1 MAPQPGQTRLGAPGG
16 TTPVQGMLFPMDL
29 VFVTREGCG
38 LCERAERA
46 LWTLGIPYV
55 RRDVDQDPE
64 LSRLYTL
71 RVPVL
76 LLGEEVLLEGAF
88 GEKDLLALGG
98 LAGVQGR

>member
-1 MAPQPGQTRLGAPGG
+1 
-16 TTPVQGMLFPMDL
+16 MDL

-38 LCERAERA
+38 LCEKAERA

-64 LSRLYTL
+64 LFRLYTF

-76 LLGEEVLLEGAF
+76 LLGNRVLLEGIF
-88 GEKDLLALGG
+88 DERSLQELVERRQMGGEA
-98 LAGVQGR
+98 

>member
-1 MAPQPGQTRLGAPGG
+1 
-16 TTPVQGMLFPMDL
+16 MLSSMDL

-38 LCERAERA
+38 LCEKAERA

-64 LSRLYTL
+64 LFRLYTF

-76 LLGEEVLLEGAF
+76 LLGDRVLLEGIF
-88 GEKDLLALGG
+88 DERSLRELAERLQRGG
-98 LAGVQGR
+98 GA

>member
-1 MAPQPGQTRLGAPGG
+1 
-16 TTPVQGMLFPMDL
+16 MLFPMDL

-38 LCERAERA
+38 LCEKAERA

-64 LSRLYTL
+64 LFRLYTF

-76 LLGEEVLLEGAF
+76 LLGDRVLLEGGFA
-88 GEKDLLALGG
+88 ERELLTLMENLPGPRPLGG
-98 LAGVQGR
+98 KA